1 MKETYAQFMARAAK
15 RRQLAARL
23 RDQGKTYV
31 EIAQQLGCTR
41 QRAEQLAKQG
51 QAERAA
57 K

>member
-31 EIAQQLGCTR
+31 EIAQQFGCTR

-51 QAERAA
+51 QAERPA